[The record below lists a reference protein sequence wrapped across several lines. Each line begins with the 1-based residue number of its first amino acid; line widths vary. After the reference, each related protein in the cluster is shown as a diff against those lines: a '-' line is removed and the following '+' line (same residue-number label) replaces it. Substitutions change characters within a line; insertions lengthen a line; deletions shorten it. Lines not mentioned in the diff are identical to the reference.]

1 MSANLRPLP
10 PDLDY
15 IPFAVLP
22 QTLHALHRSMEL
34 IDHAMRLGLSGLPEL
49 DLVEL
54 PEGIHALG
62 SLTATTRIG
71 RWLEATKRTAPT
83 AQGWWKL
90 TDLGQREVA
99 DLRLAGN
106 LPPLPTDAPSPP
118 LPPPPPPKQPGVWRQ
133 QLLFAEESL

>member
-1 MSANLRPLP
+1 MSVDQRPLP
-10 PDLDY
+10 PDLAF

-22 QTLHALHRSMEL
+22 HTLHALHRSMEL
-34 IDHAMRLGLSGLPEL
+34 IDHAMRLGLSGLPEH

-99 DLRLAGN
+99 DLREAGC
-106 LPPLPTDAPSPP
+106 LPPLSTSPP
-118 LPPPPPPKQPGVWRQ
+118 PAPPPPPPKQPGVWRQ
-133 QLLFAEESL
+133 QLLFAEGVT

>member
-1 MSANLRPLP
+1 MSVDQRTLT

-22 QTLHALHRSMEL
+22 ATLHAINRSMDL
-34 IDHAMRLGLSGLPEL
+34 IDHAMRLGLAGLPEL

-62 SLTATTRIG
+62 SLTASTRIG
-71 RWLEATKRTAPT
+71 RWLEATRRTAPT

-90 TDLGQREVA
+90 TDLGRREVE
-99 DLRLAGN
+99 DLRLAGS
-106 LPPLPTDAPSPP
+106 LPPLPTTTTPT
-118 LPPPPPPKQPGVWRQ
+118 PPPKKTGAWRQ
-133 QLLFAEESL
+133 QLLFAEEGL